1 MTDWGLMAT
10 IKKTRIPNTGTLVF
24 SLLFDVLESISEC
37 TYLLFRQSACI
48 EAAMHT
54 AMVYSKVSE

>member
-1 MTDWGLMAT
+1 MTNWGLMTT

-37 TYLLFRQSACI
+37 TYLLSDSLL
-48 EAAMHT
+48 
-54 AMVYSKVSE
+54 V

>member
-1 MTDWGLMAT
+1 MTT

>member
-24 SLLFDVLESISEC
+24 SLLFDVFIAK
-37 TYLLFRQSACI
+37 SANKDI
-48 EAAMHT
+48 LQQQALP
-54 AMVYSKVSE
+54 

>member
-24 SLLFDVLESISEC
+24 SLLFDVLESISEY
-37 TYLLFRQSACI
+37 TYLLFRQSACRSSN
-48 EAAMHT
+48 A
-54 AMVYSKVSE
+54 YSYGL